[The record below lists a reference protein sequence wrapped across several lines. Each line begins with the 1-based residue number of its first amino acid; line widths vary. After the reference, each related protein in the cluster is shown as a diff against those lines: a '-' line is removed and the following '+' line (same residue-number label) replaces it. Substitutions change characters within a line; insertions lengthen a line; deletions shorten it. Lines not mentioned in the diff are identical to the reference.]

1 MDKSTAM
8 CAVALI
14 LVPRFAFGPERNGYK
29 IVFKRDDYLVLHRP
43 GSGSASSGSAG
54 PSASSKE
61 APG

>member
-14 LVPRFAFGPERNGYK
+14 LVPRFVFGLEPNGYK
-29 IVFKRDDYLVLHRP
+29 IVFKRDDYLVLHRA
-43 GSGSASSGSAG
+43 GSGGAG
-54 PSASSKE
+54 SKE